1 MGSNTAPTNVK
12 APRDFA
18 EVDRRLRQILE
29 PLRSRFAVTKDGP
42 AGLAIEIPGLEG
54 KPWGYIAGVRPGKS
68 YVSFYLMSIYSSP
81 ELMASMSP
89 ELRRR
94 MQGKACF
101 NFTRVDEPL
110 FAELAR
116 LTETG
121 LEHFVANAQQ
131 ADKER
136 TPARSR

>member
-1 MGSNTAPTNVK
+1 MGSNTKPAAAKPG
-12 APRDFA
+12 RDFA
-18 EVDRRLRQILE
+18 DVDRRLRQILE
-29 PLRSRFAVTKDGP
+29 PLRSRFAVTKDSP
-42 AGLAIEIPGLEG
+42 EALAIEIPGLEG
-54 KPWGYIAGVRPGKS
+54 KPWGYIAGVRHGKT
-68 YVSFYLMSIYSSP
+68 YVSFYLMSVYSSP
-81 ELMASMSP
+81 ELMATMSP

-94 MQGKACF
+94 MQGKACL

-121 LEHFVANAQQ
+121 LERFVASARQ